1 VKAWWERI
9 FLTLKM
15 RTINFLNRGEG
26 IVKQLNKK
34 DALELL
40 NRLEE
45 AIAKGRKRHVLLR
58 QRMRALKA
66 KIDLERG
73 KR

>member
-1 VKAWWERI
+1 
-9 FLTLKM
+9 
-15 RTINFLNRGEG
+15 
-26 IVKQLNKK
+26 VKQLNKK
-34 DALELL
+34 EALKLL
-40 NRLEE
+40 NRLEK
-45 AIAKGRKRHVLLR
+45 AIVEGRKRHLLLR